1 MLGGDFWC
9 TPPLYFWYFSAQK
22 SQIPSKKV
30 AFESA
35 LSFNE
40 FLAKTYERNIFLQ
53 KFGRVNGVWIR
64 IQIKVLLGPE

>member
-9 TPPLYFWYFSAQK
+9 TPPLYFWYFSAQNPK
-22 SQIPSKKV
+22 YRAKGN
-30 AFESA
+30 FEST

-53 KFGRVNGVWIR
+53 KFGRVSSV
-64 IQIKVLLGPE
+64 